1 MEGSDGG
8 AAKHRQQLLRH
19 LAKFDSEVYD
29 SEMVGKRSLDME
41 AAALLVQ
48 RLNSERKEREN

>member
-1 MEGSDGG
+1 M
-8 AAKHRQQLLRH
+8 RH